1 MTICVNCGEKAEN
14 CLCDSC
20 RHTVNL
26 EKLCHEI
33 VEYHP
38 GIGENPL
45 WENICSGF
53 SRTDDFKHIAFAL
66 SYELPSP
73 KREYIQILSIAG
85 SATNVPKISRPWFYD
100 MYNKIKDSEG
110 LTDTEKNH
118 LAGIAVG
125 AYYMDYEYEKAEEIA
140 HALCNS
146 KEIPWQAGCNLADYF
161 TTTRRYDSADE
172 VIEDILKRFK
182 TNSMVVESI
191 YKKAE
196 KNAKQREKMISG
208 KQEYLPAPREN
219 GDEIRKRYIDF
230 LATLGINVSISSISA
245 KTVIPKDQYLAPIE
259 TRDVDFDTFVAFDI
273 ETTGKNPMYD
283 SIIEI
288 GAVKVVDGVIAETEE
303 FTFQELVQP
312 LDSKKVSSE
321 ITKLT
326 GITNEEVYAARPIW
340 EVMPDFMKFVGDS
353 VLVGFNCMSFDS
365 KFMVRAGRYSNIFIE
380 NRYFDVIH
388 YVNQFKDKLGIESKS
403 ISLNKLAAKL
413 GIENPRAHRAYADAL
428 TTAGI
433 FLKLKEMEEGESS
446 TSVEDML
453 ADLDNW

>member
-1 MTICVNCGEKAEN
+1 MTICVNCGKKAEN

-45 WENICSGF
+45 WENICSGL
-53 SRTDDFKHIAFAL
+53 SKPDDFNHIAFAL

-85 SATNVPKISRPWFYD
+85 SSSNISKISRTWFYE
-100 MYNKIKDSEG
+100 MYNKIKDSKE
-110 LTDTEKNH
+110 LTEAEKNC

-125 AYYMDYEYEKAEEIA
+125 AYYMDYEYEKAEEIS

-146 KEIPWQAGCNLADYF
+146 EGIPWQASCNLADYF
-161 TTTRRYDSADE
+161 TATRRYDSADE
-172 VIEDILKRFK
+172 VIEDAIKRYK
-182 TNSMVVESI
+182 TNSMVGQSI
-191 YKKAE
+191 NKRAE
-196 KNAKQREKMISG
+196 KNAKQRGKMISG
-208 KQEYLPAPREN
+208 KQEYLPDPREN
-219 GDEIRKRYIDF
+219 GDEIRKKYVDF
-230 LATLGINVSISSISA
+230 LATLGIKVSISSASA
-245 KTVIPKDQYLAPIE
+245 KTVIPKDQYPAPIE

-273 ETTGKNPMYD
+273 ETTGRKPIYD

-288 GAVKVVDGVIAETEE
+288 GAVKVVDGVITETEE

-326 GITNEEVYAARPIW
+326 GITNEEAYAARPIW
-340 EVMPDFMKFVGDS
+340 EVLPDFMKFVGDS

-388 YVNQFKDKLGIESKS
+388 YANQFKDKLGIESKS
-403 ISLNKLAAKL
+403 ISLNILSAKL
-413 GIENPRAHRAYADAL
+413 GIENPCAHRAYADAL

-433 FLKLKEMEEGESS
+433 FLKLKEMEGGSS
-446 TSVEDML
+446 ASVEDML